1 MAALR
6 WSWRKTER
14 AGSVEAQTSGE
25 PESQLADV
33 RVLTDSTAYLDPDVA
48 AENRIEVVP
57 LEVTVGGVPH
67 LEGRDISSADLSEAL
82 RRWTPVSTSRPSPA
96 RLLGAYEKLIADG
109 ATEIVSVHLSGDM
122 SGTCDAARLAARDTP
137 VPVHVVDSRLLGMG
151 LGYAALS
158 AAHAA
163 ANGADGAGA
172 AAAASS
178 RAEGTRAFFYVD
190 TLEHLRRGG
199 RIGAAQAL
207 IGSALAVKPLL
218 GLQDGRIVPLEKV
231 RTSARALARLEEL
244 AVQAVPGASGG
255 DVMVDVTVHHLASPE
270 RAEQLCGRLKAR
282 LPAVGDLRVSEI
294 GAVVGAHVGP
304 GMLGVVVS
312 PAP

>member
-1 MAALR
+1 VAALR
-6 WSWRKTER
+6 WSWRKTGR
-14 AGSVEAQTSGE
+14 AGSPDPEASGD
-25 PESQLADV
+25 SQSQPADV

-48 AENRIEVVP
+48 AENGVEVVP

-67 LEGRDISSADLSEAL
+67 LEGHDITSADLAAAL
-82 RRWTPVSTSRPSPA
+82 RKWTPVSTSRPSPA

-122 SGTCDAARLAARDTP
+122 SGTCDAARLAARDAT

-151 LGYAALS
+151 LGYAALA
-158 AAHAA
+158 AAHVAA
-163 ANGADGAGA
+163 DGADGATVATAASERA
-172 AAAASS
+172 AA
-178 RAEGTRAFFYVD
+178 TRAFFYVD

-218 GLQDGRIVPLEKV
+218 GLDDGRIVPLEKV

-244 AVQAVPGASGG
+244 AVEAVPGASSGN
-255 DVMVDVTVHHLASPE
+255 VMVDVTVHHLASPE
-270 RAEQLCGRLKAR
+270 RAEQLCGRLKDR
-282 LPAVGDLRVSEI
+282 LPAVGDLRVAEI